1 MAALPTAMRRTH
13 LTFPATAC
21 LGHGIHRSTEDG
33 AGQSARPMTSK
44 EYFMPENLTTT
55 TAELEG
61 DGLLVAR
68 TKVAAA
74 RSRGEQPSDG
84 GSTGRTDT
92 ND

>member
-1 MAALPTAMRRTH
+1 MAAPPTALRRKH
-13 LTFPATAC
+13 LRFPATAC
-21 LGHGIHRSTEDG
+21 PGNGSHRSTHDG
-33 AGQSARPMTSK
+33 AGQPARPMTSK
-44 EYFMPENLTTT
+44 EHFMPENLTTT
-55 TAELEG
+55 STELEG

-68 TKVAAA
+68 AKVTAA

>member
-1 MAALPTAMRRTH
+1 MSEQLTH
-13 LTFPATAC
+13 ET
-21 LGHGIHRSTEDG
+21 
-33 AGQSARPMTSK
+33 
-44 EYFMPENLTTT
+44 
-55 TAELEG
+55 ELEG

-68 TKVAAA
+68 LKVAAA

>member
-1 MAALPTAMRRTH
+1 M
-13 LTFPATAC
+13 
-21 LGHGIHRSTEDG
+21 S
-33 AGQSARPMTSK
+33 
-44 EYFMPENLTTT
+44 ENLATST
-55 TAELEG
+55 ELEG